1 MCMFTKSCDLQA
13 SCVWAV
19 TVSFFFKTVF
29 TVAARDWNE
38 NATGFGYCWCF
49 ITRFATSWCYVHVH
63 IIMWSTSFL
72 CVIYKLLLQDSFH
85 HCSLWLK
92 WNCHRFPLLLTF
104 YRQVRNQLVE
114 SSKLHKDVKT
124 SPELSVFYKICKL
137 KKWVS
142 LFDFHVVSLHV
153 PWWLKS
159 FMCLLLMRLISV
171 NERTVHDHYS
181 VHLLCWIA

>member
-13 SCVWAV
+13 SCVWA
-19 TVSFFFKTVF
+19 VSFFFKTVF

-142 LFDFHVVSLHV
+142 LFDFHMVSLHV

-159 FMCLLLMRLISV
+159 FMCLLLMRFISV